1 MDYLIKDFTIQLT
14 ICASLTII
22 VSMQSISDL
31 QSFLRVS
38 SKTILEVPITA
49 EAIIKI
55 IMKETSTTEIMDR
68 DTSMNKA

>member
-38 SKTILEVPITA
+38 SKTILEVPIKA

-55 IMKETSTTEIMDR
+55 IMKETSTTEIMGR